1 MDDTKIEKRAGVRA
15 TSDRIWE
22 LVSDLSR
29 WSEWNSFETEVE
41 GAIAF
46 GGQLSLTEAFP
57 GQPERRVTAR
67 VADWRPYVRLVW
79 TENRGFL
86 FRTLRY
92 IDIEELDKGSCI
104 VSSAHKFAGL
114 RGELFH
120 DKHRIALR
128 DAHQDI
134 VDRLKAAA
142 ES

>member
-29 WSEWNSFETEVE
+29 WSEWNPYETELE

-46 GGQLSLTEAFP
+46 GGQLSLTEGFP
-57 GQPERRVTAR
+57 GQPERRATAR

-92 IDIEELDKGSCI
+92 IDIEELEKGSCI
-104 VSSAHKFAGL
+104 VSSA
-114 RGELFH
+114 
-120 DKHRIALR
+120 
-128 DAHQDI
+128 
-134 VDRLKAAA
+134 LKVL
-142 ES
+142 

>member
-15 TSDRIWE
+15 TSDRLWD

-29 WSEWNSFETEVE
+29 WGEWNPYEREPVGRIGF
-41 GAIAF
+41 GAA
-46 GGQLSLTEAFP
+46 LTLIEAYP
-57 GQPERRVTAR
+57 DLDERRATAR

-92 IDIEELDKGSCI
+92 IDIEEMEKGSCI
-104 VSSAHKFAGL
+104 VSSALKFAGL
-114 RGELFH
+114 SGELYL
-120 DKHRIALR
+120 DKHKATLAK
-128 DAHQDI
+128 AHEDI
-134 VDRLKAAA
+134 VQRLKAAA